1 MNFCG
6 DICDNGFLGIE
17 DAKFCWEVSAS
28 YRKSRLRMHNFNEKH
43 PHVLVNWTPCQGH
56 NVFF

>member
-17 DAKFCWEVSAS
+17 DAKFLWEVSARH
-28 YRKSRLRMHNFNEKH
+28 RKSRLQMHNFCGRY
-43 PHVLVNWTPCQGH
+43 LQGLES
-56 NVFF
+56 VG